1 MTAASWATLKD
12 GRVVETALDTNLHP
26 WRTAYLRVPGQF
38 TLDASLFKAFR
49 ITERTSIRLNL
60 DALKREH
67 MASGSRH
74 LALRVAPGGAN
85 AARRTSDKLGAHYN
99 RACHL
104 VQE

>member
-60 DALKREH
+60 DAFNVLNNPSLVKPDMSTGMLTLRD
-67 MASGSRH
+67 SGVGARQ
-74 LALRVAPGGAN
+74 LQATLR
-85 AARRTSDKLGAHYN
+85 LIW
-99 RACHL
+99 
-104 VQE
+104 